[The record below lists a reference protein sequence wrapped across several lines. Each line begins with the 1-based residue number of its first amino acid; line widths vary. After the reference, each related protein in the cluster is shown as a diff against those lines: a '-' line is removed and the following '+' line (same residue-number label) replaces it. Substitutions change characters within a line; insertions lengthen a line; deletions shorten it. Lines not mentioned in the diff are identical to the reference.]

1 MNKYCFLILLALFVI
16 CKGGASYSCFSKC
29 FSQIRK
35 PARNYQSCIV
45 SDSLLNL
52 AKSNP
57 QSVAK
62 LVVSTVSGATTT
74 FDKCQNYFDIVG
86 RAVDSLLEKCKKKC
100 AKRKY

>member
-1 MNKYCFLILLALFVI
+1 MQRGCYF
-16 CKGGASYSCFSKC
+16 SCFSKC

-57 QSVAK
+57 HSVAK
-62 LVVSTVSGATTT
+62 LVVSTVTGAQTT

-86 RAVDSLLEKCKKKC
+86 NAINSLYAKCKKKC
-100 AKRKY
+100 AKRGY